1 MTDQTQDQQADQA
14 RNMAK
19 AVHDDKCATING
31 RDYTITNINHIKRRK
46 VFAYYSHIQR
56 DIARGDF
63 SFLDTSEWQEIER
76 VIQNVVMFD
85 GDLLSKLGTHWE
97 DYPQDYITFVTTML
111 VALSF
116 PFFPDPN
123 GG

>member
-1 MTDQTQDQQADQA
+1 MTDQTPEQQAEKA
-14 RNMAK
+14 RAMAK

-31 RDYTITNINHIKRRK
+31 RDYQITTINHIKRRK

-63 SFLDTSEWQEIER
+63 SFLDSSEWQEIER
-76 VIQNVVMFD
+76 VIQNVVTFE
-85 GDLLSKLGTHWE
+85 GDLLSKRQDHWE
-97 DYPQDYITFVTTML
+97 TYPQDYITFVTTML

-116 PFFPDPN
+116 PFFPEPS